1 MEDMLRYAK
10 ANISKAKFFVILQ
23 FNRKILHDTMDNLVK
38 RELKVSKRFMLTNVQ
53 TGNVIFSL
61 STNFISFNDVSIV
74 PNSDYQKLLLNLS
87 IVINVIRITFI

>member
-1 MEDMLRYAK
+1 
-10 ANISKAKFFVILQ
+10 
-23 FNRKILHDTMDNLVK
+23 
-38 RELKVSKRFMLTNVQ
+38 MLTNVQ